1 MGRCPALAGDI
12 TLGHAIATPSHL
24 AGRAN
29 EERAARVS
37 AAWGPR
43 TISISATP
51 TAQARSGTVGASAHP
66 VILPIRG
73 TRHMRHA
80 RAKSLPLADLRVQ
93 HSLRRDAVQAMADS
107 ILKAISLHQFVF
119 SRISAP
125 RFILITDR

>member
-1 MGRCPALAGDI
+1 
-12 TLGHAIATPSHL
+12 
-24 AGRAN
+24 
-29 EERAARVS
+29 
-37 AAWGPR
+37 
-43 TISISATP
+43 
-51 TAQARSGTVGASAHP
+51 
-66 VILPIRG
+66 
-73 TRHMRHA
+73 MRHA